1 VEKLVIG
8 IPARNEA
15 ATIAQLADT
24 LEMGAAL
31 FGEGIR
37 SELVLAYQPGED
49 ETLERWHS
57 RQFQLPHRVLRAPE
71 GVSGKGRNVKQ
82 LILYTR
88 EAGAHLL
95 LVDADL
101 KFYRPSDVAQFVGTD
116 RLSRGGMT
124 LPLWCRPRGQGNST
138 DFFACPLLYAMF
150 GARIRHPL
158 AGQMILTNKMLE
170 TIEVDALPDDYG
182 IDVALT
188 IQGLNEGL
196 AIDQVVV
203 PFPGHEAGGNS
214 GRIME
219 NVANAMLAFLAPGV
233 ESRRTD
239 VNWPHEWWE
248 GQTILAPSARSL
260 RGLIDQLVSDQLVSS
275 DQHGQ
280 LTAMLSASPAE
291 VRDFWC
297 DHLAGAALSAQAGQP
312 IELLVSNLVGPFLVH
327 AEYRR
332 LVELD
337 FAGAEAYVADL
348 AATLADALS

>member
-1 VEKLVIG
+1 VENLVIG

-15 ATIAQLADT
+15 ATIAELADN
-24 LEMGAAL
+24 LEAAAAL
-31 FGEGIR
+31 LGEGIR
-37 SELVLAYQPGED
+37 SELVLAHQPGGD
-49 ETLERWHS
+49 DTLERWNS
-57 RQFQLPHRVLRAPE
+57 RRFRLPQRVLHGPE

-88 EAGAHLL
+88 EVGAHLM

-101 KFYRPSDVAQFVGTD
+101 RFYHPSDVAQFVGTD
-116 RLSRGGMT
+116 QLARGGMT

-138 DFFACPLLYAMF
+138 DFLACPLLYAMF
-150 GARIRHPL
+150 GARVRHPL

-170 TIEVDALPDDYG
+170 TIDVDALPDDYG
-182 IDVALT
+182 VDVALT

-219 NVANAMLAFLAPGV
+219 NVASATLTFLAGGV

-239 VNWPHEWWE
+239 VTWPPGWWE
-248 GQTILAPSARSL
+248 GQTILPTSTRSL
-260 RGLIDQLVSDQLVSS
+260 RPLIDDLLFDERVSEE
-275 DQHGQ
+275 QHDV
-280 LTAMLSASPAE
+280 LTAMLERTQAE

-297 DHLAGAALSAQAGQP
+297 DELAHAIRLAQAGHP
-312 IELLVSNLVGPFLVH
+312 VDPLASGLVGPFLVH

-332 LVELD
+332 RLELD
-337 FAGAEAYVADL
+337 FAAAEAYVADL
-348 AATLADALS
+348 GTRLANAIS